1 MRMPWARTAQER
13 TVDYEAPQRRVIHPV
28 RRPRGGGDRALVA
41 FAHLVAAVAGGRG
54 YWFDARVWLLTGRT
68 TGWNEIRQ
76 EIRTL
81 DVA

>member
-1 MRMPWARTAQER
+1 M
-13 TVDYEAPQRRVIHPV
+13 
-28 RRPRGGGDRALVA
+28 A
-41 FAHLVAAVAGGRG
+41 FAHLVTAVAGGRG